1 MKLRFLFLG
10 AGFLCASC
18 GHHDG
23 VTERSGSAANRNTS
37 VKHDPC
43 SLITKEEM
51 AQVIGVGILEA
62 KADGPSCKYLP
73 ENPMEGSA
81 EVQTNW
87 NAEEARAMIA
97 AMKAGDQATGSTI
110 TGGTQN
116 IAGLGDEA
124 TFSMSALNVRK
135 GDAFFSIMVTL
146 PNRFMAS
153 MRQDGGQQKF
163 NAALLEMDKTLA
175 QKALARL

>member
-10 AGFLCASC
+10 TAFLCASC
-18 GHHDG
+18 GHQEV
-23 VTERSGSAANRNTS
+23 VTERSGSAPNRNTS
-37 VKHDPC
+37 TKHDPC

-62 KADGPSCKYLP
+62 KVEGSSCKYLP

-87 NAEEARAMIA
+87 NREEAKAMIA
-97 AMKAGDQATGSTI
+97 AMKAGDQLTGSTI
-110 TGGTQN
+110 AGGSQN

-124 TFSMSALNVRK
+124 AYSMSALNVRK

-146 PNRFMAS
+146 PNRFMAA
-153 MRQDGGQQKF
+153 MRNEGGQQKF

>member
-1 MKLRFLFLG
+1 
-10 AGFLCASC
+10 
-18 GHHDG
+18 
-23 VTERSGSAANRNTS
+23 
-37 VKHDPC
+37 
-43 SLITKEEM
+43 
-51 AQVIGVGILEA
+51 
-62 KADGPSCKYLP
+62 
-73 ENPMEGSA
+73 
-81 EVQTNW
+81 
-87 NAEEARAMIA
+87 
-97 AMKAGDQATGSTI
+97 MKAGDQATGSTI

-153 MRQDGGQQKF
+153 MRQDGGQRKF